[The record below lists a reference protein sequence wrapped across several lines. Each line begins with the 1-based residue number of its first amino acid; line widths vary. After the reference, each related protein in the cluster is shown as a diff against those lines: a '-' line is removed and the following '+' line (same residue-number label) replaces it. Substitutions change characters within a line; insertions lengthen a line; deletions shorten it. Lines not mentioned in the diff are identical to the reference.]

1 MQKVTVNK
9 GKKKASIAIPE
20 GFTIK
25 DIVDSM
31 SKSLKFKQQDEFKQ
45 KFSVL
50 LSVNG
55 SEDKKKII
63 FEFKSIS
70 NEKNQIYFNF
80 IDRNFYD
87 SSDKII
93 SEQMVK
99 SNLDFEKCERHCK
112 DFWVKCFFY
121 MLSSNES
128 FEFPEISLKS
138 HEKIVEIYEK
148 LCKLEVCQKLI
159 KIMIDGGSY
168 ASDKNIFVFN
178 FNVKKFDIKKTI
190 ADYEWIVN
198 NLYDEAWSINWF
210 YKCEGVDRDVFKYAF
225 ENYKVLIDFQEESI
239 PIDKLVKMGY
249 EPKRLVDY
257 ICRDL
262 PNQGFTTDDMEDDAC
277 SENFWYSC
285 DFIYDYANM
294 SNSVSKDNY
303 DRYPRYLK
311 TYHDVAAKNFNL
323 AKNTLFKN
331 KFKNIAS
338 NFVKYEYSNEIYSVV
353 RPQKAEDLSR
363 EGSVLNHCVASYVER
378 VAEESTV
385 IMFLRKNSDITTP
398 FVTLEIQ
405 KNKVRQS
412 SGKNNSRVGIEESKF
427 LKDYE
432 KHLGSVK

>member
-9 GKKKASIAIPE
+9 GKKKASITIPE

-31 SKSLKFKQQDEFKQ
+31 SKSLKFKQDEFRQ

-87 SSDKII
+87 SSNKIV
-93 SEQMVK
+93 SEQMIK
-99 SNLDFEKCERHCK
+99 NDYLDFALCEHHCK

-121 MLSSNES
+121 MLSSNERL
-128 FEFPEISLKS
+128 EFPEISLKS

-159 KIMIDGGSY
+159 KIMIDSQ
-168 ASDKNIFVFN
+168 SDNDIFVFKDM
-178 FNVKKFDIKKTI
+178 KKFDIKKTI

-225 ENYKVLIDFQEESI
+225 ENYKVSIDFDEEST

-257 ICRDL
+257 IFRDL
-262 PNQGFTTDDMEDDAC
+262 PNQGFITEDMEDDAC
-277 SENFWYSC
+277 SENFWNSC

-294 SNSVSKDNY
+294 SRQTNKDNY

-311 TYHDVAAKNFNL
+311 TYHDIAVKNYRFVKNINL
-323 AKNTLFKN
+323 NK
-331 KFKNIAS
+331 KFKSIAS
-338 NFVKYEYSNEIYSVV
+338 DFVKYEYSNEIYSVV

-378 VAEESTV
+378 VVEKSTT

-432 KHLGSVK
+432 KHLGSIK